1 MKFVTCS
8 LPSLVICTVMSQLAL
23 LPSYCS
29 EAIVSLLCSLPIP
42 IYPNLFE
49 FLLNLFEFI

>member
-8 LPSLVICTVMSQLAL
+8 FPSLVICTVMSQLAL
-23 LPSYCS
+23 LPSYHS
-29 EAIVSLLCSLPIP
+29 EATVSLLCSLPIP

-49 FLLNLFEFI
+49 FLLNLFGFI